1 MTKKTGLE
9 RKPMKSKA
17 PARNWEA
24 ARAKVEREGACRY
37 CGDTMML
44 EAAHVIGRKYD
55 RPASEDSKTL
65 LVRPD
70 SVVVLCRRHHE
81 AYDRRELDLMPYLHL
96 VEQVRAVEDAGG
108 IASANKRISG
118 AR

>member
-1 MTKKTGLE
+1 
-9 RKPMKSKA
+9 MKRTA
-17 PARNWEA
+17 PKRDWRPALK
-24 ARAKVEREGACRY
+24 KVEQEGACRY

-55 RPASEDSKTL
+55 RPVAEDSKTL
-65 LVRPD
+65 LVRPE

-96 VEQVRAVEDAGG
+96 FEQVRAVLDAGG